1 MSSQTIRLRLVVSRH
16 SVPEV
21 KLVWPCV
28 ASEDLTVS
36 KLLALVNEVVP
47 LESVDWG
54 LEDYV
59 VELPDGKG
67 DSFELLHF
75 QPVGKVLKED
85 DQVLIRS
92 LSTDDLRRRRLSGR
106 HQISDDGKH
115 LIDGLAFGRP
125 WLRQPRDRPALDLP
139 PRKRAR
145 ITHEEELDDDD
156 ASYADDE
163 VQSEQLLLED
173 SAPPEMDEPSSVR
186 LRARFVDTDQLD
198 ESDDEEFDNDGN
210 DFKLIRDVRTEPAIA
225 DDDEEDEV
233 ESSDDGE
240 LDVDLTDELRLLQ
253 EDNALIERTPPVEQ
267 QSLLSGDNSQDP
279 QALLPTHAFSL
290 SLLDKMTSL
299 RAAFPLTSVTTIQTE
314 LIRHDQDLRTTFQAL
329 AKANEPTIS
338 FDEVMERALLG
349 SYEPEEVEPSDPKNA
364 DREEVDNQVLR
375 FPGQPEAVNS
385 TRPLIQEV
393 DVAEEVLPNASR
405 TGDVSALSALI
416 NVLGREDAE
425 TSSSSSSSESE
436 SDSESDG
443 DSDESSDAESSS
455 DSDSDDDSEDDSDDP
470 GVTSSRLNAMDI
482 SDSKDEDSSDSDSG
496 SDSSSDSD
504 KAAGAVKDSA
514 ESDSDSSDSSSESD
528 SESEPEELSSK
539 VESKAKSLQASAIPE
554 PKAESA
560 IASASQPAEGPKAP
574 GAGLTRT
581 KKRNARRRDLKRL
594 KAMQT
599 LEDTQ
604 SQSSTNQA
612 ASEDAELMARK
623 RALLSVVS
631 DEHEDAP
638 SPPKDAPVKEARPM
652 IMEVEE
658 EETPTIETTQ
668 DVASV
673 PAADPTPAQ
682 RRHKFDLG
690 AGRRLLFGA
699 LGLKNPKSKAD
710 EDKLRNN
717 LMKDVKPL
725 QNPRVQA
732 DDNKTN
738 GAEATTEQEDEDPDA
753 WRKKIS
759 YRAVE
764 CCQDDIVLSE
774 PPFPFVQRWDPQ
786 QQYGSMRKRKRAS
799 QNFHDE
805 SYYDEDSQWN
815 GEEGWDDNSQKKKKK
830 KSKKR
835 KAKGGYDGG
844 YDEEETPSDS
854 VVETRD
860 NGDADVVLNYDDIP
874 AKPRLE
880 DSQFTDVD
888 DLPSLPSDMSTLPSL
903 ELAETKPG
911 MVITWK
917 QLLLSK
923 ATNWQPE
930 MVPMTGL
937 VLSISEDSY
946 LHILLAKRDRD
957 QDDKEYDEHTGQRVY
972 AKFEAP
978 DFDEDNDEEDDGRR
992 EISWGEI
999 SEPRLVQQAPTSNT
1013 LETSAK
1019 ITELPTEN
1027 AKPVQDGNSTA
1038 DNKVSDTTD
1047 PDETMAEELDTQKVR
1062 AEVEADLKEREA
1074 ASKPSETD
1082 KSTSIPSGQQPP
1094 RLEFMASGD
1103 DSPISSFVR
1112 PAETPSD
1119 MNNSPSRQLQ
1129 ETLQAAIIR
1138 EQAPSSHNSEDV
1150 TKNNMEVEK
1159 PEDDEMDGV
1168 TDAKDLDEEPVPTV
1182 EAGWD
1187 TVVPGSMPSPELPS
1201 LPTKDDIPIDHRLL
1215 VVPSSAG
1222 SVRSGR
1228 QPPSVNGLED
1238 LPEERVEDS
1247 VEPDMITGPHARTPS
1262 PQITNVPP
1270 RSSSPFPSLEEMFHT
1285 ARQTQSPGKS
1295 TQQSVPRYLKPGK
1308 EDTEYEEAMRKLD
1321 EGGEESERSPDRNK
1335 SLRSLFPNAT
1345 QPEPEEDLPLLRS
1358 FNSEV
1363 SKTGVPEVK
1372 HAATPPT
1379 SQKVKQETQFMI
1391 PQGSQVIELSSSP
1404 PSVQFTEDYAQD
1416 SQDETYQDSPL
1427 PQGSGWVQKKMSDV
1441 KTRSRGKSL
1450 PAAAA
1455 TTTTTNKTT
1464 TTRTRITRGRT
1475 SLPPA
1480 RDVTASAFSQIR
1492 GRRKST
1498 RKF

>member
-1 MSSQTIRLRLVVSRH
+1 MSSQTIRLRLVVRRH

-36 KLLALVNEVVP
+36 KLLAQVNEVIP
-47 LESVDWG
+47 LESGDWG
-54 LEDYV
+54 LEDYA

-106 HQISDDGKH
+106 HQISYDGKH

-145 ITHEEELDDDD
+145 ISHEEELDEDDV
-156 ASYADDE
+156 SYVDE
-163 VQSEQLLLED
+163 EVLPEQLLLED
-173 SAPPEMDEPSSVR
+173 SAPPEVDEPSSVR
-186 LRARFVDTDQLD
+186 LRARFVDIDQLD
-198 ESDDEEFDNDGN
+198 ESDDEDFDNDHN
-210 DFKLIRDVRTEPAIA
+210 NFQLIRDVPTEPAKA
-225 DDDEEDEV
+225 DEDEEDDA

-253 EDNALIERTPPVEQ
+253 EDNDLVERTPPVEP

-299 RAAFPLTSVTTIQTE
+299 RAAFPLTSVTTIQTQ
-314 LIRHDQDLRTTFQAL
+314 LIRHDQDLRAAFQGL
-329 AKANEPTIS
+329 AKENEPTIS

-349 SYEPEEVEPSDPKNA
+349 SYEPEEVQPSDPKNA
-364 DREEVDNQVLR
+364 GREEVDNQVLR
-375 FPGQPEAVNS
+375 FPGQPEPVHS

-393 DVAEEVLPNASR
+393 ETAEGNALNTFLDVLDP
-405 TGDVSALSALI
+405 D
-416 NVLGREDAE
+416 DAVI
-425 TSSSSSSSESE
+425 TTSGSSSKSE
-436 SDSESDG
+436 SDSTSEESL
-443 DSDESSDAESSS
+443 DESSDAASSS
-455 DSDSDDDSEDDSDDP
+455 GSDSDDDSDSDDP
-470 GVTSSRLNAMDI
+470 GVTPLWPNAMDTSNSKD
-482 SDSKDEDSSDSDSG
+482 SDSSDFDSDSDSD
-496 SDSSSDSD
+496 SDSSSDSN
-504 KAAGAVKDSA
+504 KASGVVRNSAGSDSDDISDSSS
-514 ESDSDSSDSSSESD
+514 ESDSSSSESD

-539 VESKAKSLQASAIPE
+539 VESKAKPSKAFAIY
-554 PKAESA
+554 KLKTESTVA
-560 IASASQPAEGPKAP
+560 ASQPAEEPKAP
-574 GAGLTRT
+574 GTGLTRT
-581 KKRNARRRDLKRL
+581 KKRNARRRDVKRL
-594 KAMQT
+594 KAMQA

-631 DEHEDAP
+631 DENEDVL
-638 SPPKDAPVKEARPM
+638 SPPKDALVKEARPM

-658 EETPTIETTQ
+658 EETAPIETAQ
-668 DVASV
+668 DVA
-673 PAADPTPAQ
+673 PAADTSAQ
-682 RRHKFDLG
+682 RRHKVDMG

-710 EDKLRNN
+710 EDKLRND

-725 QNPRVQA
+725 QNPRVHT

-738 GAEATTEQEDEDPDA
+738 GAEPTTEQEEEDPDA
-753 WRKKIS
+753 WRKNIS

-764 CCQDDIVLSE
+764 CCQDDIALSE

-799 QNFHDE
+799 QNFYDE

-815 GEEGWDDNSQKKKKK
+815 GEEGWDDNNQKKKK

-835 KAKGGYDGG
+835 KSKGGYDGG
-844 YDEEETPSDS
+844 YDEETPEDS
-854 VVETRD
+854 FVQTQGND
-860 NGDADVVLNYDDIP
+860 DADVVLNYDDIP

-903 ELAETKPG
+903 ELTETKPG

-930 MVPMTGL
+930 MVSKTGL

-992 EISWGEI
+992 EISWGEM
-999 SEPRLVQQAPTSNT
+999 SEPRLVQQAPASDT
-1013 LETSAK
+1013 LETSDK

-1027 AKPVQDGNSTA
+1027 AKPVQDGISTA

-1047 PDETMAEELDTQKVR
+1047 PDETMTEELDTQKVR
-1062 AEVEADLKEREA
+1062 GEVEADLKEREA

-1082 KSTSIPSGQQPP
+1082 KSTSIPSGQPPP
-1094 RLEFMASGD
+1094 RFEFTASGD
-1103 DSPISSFVR
+1103 DSLISSFVR

-1129 ETLQAAIIR
+1129 ETLQAAIVR
-1138 EQAPSSHNSEDV
+1138 EQAPSSHNAEEV
-1150 TKNNMEVEK
+1150 TKNNREVEK
-1159 PEDDEMDGV
+1159 LEGDRMDGIADAND
-1168 TDAKDLDEEPVPTV
+1168 TDGEPVPTV

-1187 TVVPGSMPSPELPS
+1187 AIVPASMPSPDLPS

-1228 QPPSVNGLED
+1228 QPTSVSGLED

-1247 VEPDMITGPHARTPS
+1247 VEADMITGPHARTPS
-1262 PQITNVPP
+1262 PQITNVSP
-1270 RSSSPFPSLEEMFHT
+1270 RSSSPFPSLEEIFHT
-1285 ARQTQSPGKS
+1285 ARQTQSPRKS
-1295 TQQSVPRYLKPGK
+1295 TQPSVLRYLKPEKG
-1308 EDTEYEEAMRKLD
+1308 DTEYEEAMRKLD
-1321 EGGEESERSPDRNK
+1321 EGEEESDRSPDRYK
-1335 SLRSLFPNAT
+1335 SLRRLFPNAT
-1345 QPEPEEDLPLLRS
+1345 QPEAEEDLPLPRM
-1358 FNSEV
+1358 FKSEA
-1363 SKTGVPEVK
+1363 SKTEMPAIK

-1391 PQGSQVIELSSSP
+1391 PEGSQVVELSSSP

-1427 PQGSGWVQKKMSDV
+1427 PHGSGWVQKKMSDV

-1450 PAAAA
+1450 PAAA
-1455 TTTTTNKTT
+1455 TTSKTT
-1464 TTRTRITRGRT
+1464 TTRTRVTRGRT

-1480 RDVTASAFSQIR
+1480 RDATASAFSQIR